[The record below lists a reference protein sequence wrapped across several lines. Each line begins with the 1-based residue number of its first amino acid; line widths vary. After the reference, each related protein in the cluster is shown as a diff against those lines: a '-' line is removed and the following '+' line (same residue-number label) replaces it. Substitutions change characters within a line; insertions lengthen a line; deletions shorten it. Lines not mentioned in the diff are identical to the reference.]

1 MGEKSAMATHLDPV
15 DVDSIYRAHVRP
27 LYAFIYSRVGN
38 REAAEDL
45 TSDVF
50 VKALGHLDTGR
61 QEASIAAWLYRVARN
76 AVTDYWRAAGRA
88 QVIALDDARL
98 ARTTPSAPDVP
109 RQEQNEARARAVLD
123 RLPENYRRVLSFR
136 LLEGLSVAEAASAMG
151 TSEANVKVLQHRALK
166 RAAELREEEI
176 GGR

>member
-1 MGEKSAMATHLDPV
+1 MGEKPAVAIPPDPV
-15 DVDSIYRAHVRP
+15 DVDGIYRTHVRSIYS
-27 LYAFIYSRVGN
+27 FIYSKVGN

-45 TSDVF
+45 TSEVF

-61 QEASIAAWLYRVARN
+61 QEASIAAWLFRVARN

-88 QVIALDDARL
+88 QVIALDDERL
-98 ARTTPSAPDVP
+98 ARAAPSPPDIP

-123 RLPENYRRVLSFR
+123 RLPENHRRVLSYR
-136 LLEGLSVAEAASAMG
+136 LLDGLSVAETAAAIV